1 MAVTAKSTPKPAP
14 APAKKAALV
23 PPKSTVPSGAVGF
36 NLDQQTTGLLSDADV
51 QITDAK
57 FVFYDFNGAA
67 PEPRLVLAT
76 EMIERGADRPRTE
89 YAGLGDEVELSFE
102 PSDDGHFLVK
112 KEGAKK
118 SGLNQKCKAML
129 LVNSLVAAV
138 KAAGLGDIDL
148 SAGNIHQIVGYAGHI
163 VRREMTI
170 ANSNPKFA
178 KKDGSNPQYL
188 EFTEAFAPFYE
199 GGSAAEAEADEALDF
214 TEQAATALQEALA
227 KQPSITKSRLSAALF
242 QLLAKNPNRQEI
254 INTAFDDAFLHK
266 GAEDGQWSFDGMRVQ
281 RA

>member
-1 MAVTAKSTPKPAP
+1 MAVTAKSVAKPAP

-23 PPKSTVPSGAVGF
+23 PPKSSAPSGAVGF

-57 FVFYDFNGAA
+57 FVFYDFNGTA
-67 PEPRLVLAT
+67 PEPRLVLAV

-89 YAGLGDEVELSFE
+89 YAGLGDEVELSFA

-112 KEGAKK
+112 MDGAKK

-178 KKDGSNPQYL
+178 KKDGSSPQCL

-199 GGSAAEAEADEALDF
+199 GGAAEAEADEAPDF

-227 KQPSITKSRLSAALF
+227 KQPSITKSRLSAVLF

-266 GAEDGQWSFDGMRVQ
+266 GAEDGQWTFDGTKVA